1 MAHAY
6 IIFWKMEAGETE
18 VKGHPP
24 SLAGLQKQTITTQQ
38 KDHLEIMVQFVTPE
52 EKKKKGSSGAGR

>member
-6 IIFWKMEAGETE
+6 ITFGEMEAGETE

-38 KDHLEIMVQFVTPE
+38 KDHLEIMVQFGTPE
-52 EKKKKGSSGAGR
+52 EERKK